1 MDVSVFDFVW
11 LRSLILALFQTVD
24 HLSPNFP
31 RTTPFPRRP
40 PETPN
45 PRRRHADLGNGGTG
59 LRPPA
64 TQAIVRGFITRGFS
78 GSGRSLPSGRQ
89 ADADLDRLSGRSLA
103 AIRAIHPGLVVRGSH
118 CRLPSSSHLGDF
130 ESNWCPEGLFPRRPH
145 HVCDLPHLLRREG
158 FRLLRARGTA
168 WHFRPHP
175 RLAARARLDL
185 PAGHRSEPQRGS
197 VRGDLSRSVD
207 LVDYFIYQA
216 SWDPSRRSSLSMLPV
231 LYSKRDRNG
240 GRRMQH
246 IMSMDATGVLSFS
259 DNSFIV
265 AELETR
271 KDAVDLCMILS
282 VSSKGRIRYDEWR
295 VLKRLP
301 VRNGDLLDLSCWSTH
316 RVVPYRNHLVWVDY
330 YKGMIFANME
340 RPCSEPNLRYVPLP
354 VDATKGIRD
363 DWNYGR
369 RCPDAY
375 HNICITSSV
384 IKFVTVNRQH
394 NSSSVVP
401 LHRCGS
407 TFRISTWSFC
417 KYADTW
423 IEEAT
428 LDAEEFWTLDSEH
441 CFPHVVPEFPVFN
454 MKNPD
459 AICFSLNEGSHT
471 FGYSGKIWMV
481 EVHMKKKLLLNA
493 TAYYEAPY
501 LSRQITTKSA
511 RVLSQGSSFIASE
524 MPHYLA
530 PA

>member
-1 MDVSVFDFVW
+1 
-11 LRSLILALFQTVD
+11 
-24 HLSPNFP
+24 
-31 RTTPFPRRP
+31 
-40 PETPN
+40 
-45 PRRRHADLGNGGTG
+45 
-59 LRPPA
+59 
-64 TQAIVRGFITRGFS
+64 
-78 GSGRSLPSGRQ
+78 
-89 ADADLDRLSGRSLA
+89 
-103 AIRAIHPGLVVRGSH
+103 
-118 CRLPSSSHLGDF
+118 
-130 ESNWCPEGLFPRRPH
+130 
-145 HVCDLPHLLRREG
+145 
-158 FRLLRARGTA
+158 
-168 WHFRPHP
+168 
-175 RLAARARLDL
+175 
-185 PAGHRSEPQRGS
+185 
-197 VRGDLSRSVD
+197 
-207 LVDYFIYQA
+207 
-216 SWDPSRRSSLSMLPV
+216 MLPV